1 MFDSFLGSVFLAAP
15 PVVEEGVPRLRE
27 EHTQADIVQEC
38 VLPRNLCT
46 KAMLSKAFSVLPRLT
61 RTGLQR
67 KGSRRVSIAPRSKLQ
82 SAGQTFYKPE
92 KEKVAEQHA
101 EWS

>member
-38 VLPRNLCT
+38 VLPRNLWHKSDAFESLQCT
-46 KAMLSKAFSVLPRLT
+46 STSNQNRSAKKGQQTSVHCSKVETAVGGPNFL
-61 RTGLQR
+61 
-67 KGSRRVSIAPRSKLQ
+67 
-82 SAGQTFYKPE
+82 
-92 KEKVAEQHA
+92 
-101 EWS
+101 